1 MKYRELGNR
10 KLQVSAIGLGCMG
23 MSYGY
28 GSAADRNE
36 MITLLRKAYELGVT
50 FFDTAECYGPYA
62 NEELV
67 GEAMAP
73 IRDKVVIATKFGIR
87 IDAQGRQ
94 ALSSRPEQIRRS
106 VEGSL
111 KRLRTDHIDL
121 YYQHRVDPEVPIEEV
136 AGTVGDLIRE
146 GKVLHWGLSEAG
158 IQTIRRA
165 HAELPLTAVQSE
177 YSMFWR
183 EPEEQLLPTLGELG
197 VGLVPFSPLGKGF
210 LTGAIGRDARF
221 GKGDFRSVVPRFTP
235 GNIAANLSLVDFVRE
250 IAAAKGITPAQAALS
265 WLMAQRPWIV
275 SIPGSRSLQH
285 LTDNIAAAGVE
296 YTEEEMKDINERLS
310 QIVLSGDRYPAEL
323 QARVGRRNTED
334 YEKVHVGNG
343 DALRRFAGRSTN
355 PESGTSYGHET
366 ATHRRDRR
374 PHGAG

>member
-23 MSYGY
+23 MSHGY
-28 GSAADRNE
+28 GPAADRNE
-36 MITLLRKAYELGVT
+36 MIALIRRAYEQGVT

-67 GEAMAP
+67 GEALAP
-73 IRDKVVIATKFGIR
+73 VRDKVVIATKFGIQ
-87 IDAQGRQ
+87 IDKEGRQ
-94 ALSSRPEQIRRS
+94 TLNSRPEQIRRS

-111 KRLRTDHIDL
+111 KRLRTDRIDL
-121 YYQHRVDPEVPIEEV
+121 YYQHRVDPDVPIEEV
-136 AGTVGDLIRE
+136 AGTVGDLMRE

-183 EPEEQLLPTLGELG
+183 EPEEQLLPVLAELG

-210 LTGAIGRDARF
+210 LTGAVSRDARF
-221 GKGDFRSVVPRFTP
+221 GQGDFRSVVPRFTP
-235 GNIAANLSLVDFVRE
+235 ENIAANLVLVDFVRE
-250 IAAAKGITPAQAALS
+250 VAATKGITPAQVALS

-275 SIPGSRSLQH
+275 SIPGSRSLNH
-285 LTDNIAAAGVE
+285 LTDNITAAGVE
-296 YTEEEMKDINERLS
+296 YTPEETENINERLS

-323 QARVGRRNTED
+323 QARVGR
-334 YEKVHVGNG
+334 
-343 DALRRFAGRSTN
+343 
-355 PESGTSYGHET
+355 
-366 ATHRRDRR
+366 
-374 PHGAG
+374 

>member
-1 MKYRELGNR
+1 M
-10 KLQVSAIGLGCMG
+10 
-23 MSYGY
+23 
-28 GSAADRNE
+28 
-36 MITLLRKAYELGVT
+36 
-50 FFDTAECYGPYA
+50 
-62 NEELV
+62 
-67 GEAMAP
+67 
-73 IRDKVVIATKFGIR
+73 
-87 IDAQGRQ
+87 
-94 ALSSRPEQIRRS
+94 
-106 VEGSL
+106 
-111 KRLRTDHIDL
+111 
-121 YYQHRVDPEVPIEEV
+121 PIEEV

-221 GKGDFRSVVPRFTP
+221 GKGDFRSVVPRFT
-235 GNIAANLSLVDFVRE
+235 
-250 IAAAKGITPAQAALS
+250 AAKGITPAQAALS

-323 QARVGRRNTED
+323 QARVGR
-334 YEKVHVGNG
+334 
-343 DALRRFAGRSTN
+343 
-355 PESGTSYGHET
+355 
-366 ATHRRDRR
+366 
-374 PHGAG
+374 

>member
-23 MSYGY
+23 MSHGY
-28 GSAADRNE
+28 GPAADRNE
-36 MITLLRKAYELGVT
+36 MIALIRRAYELGVT
-50 FFDTAECYGPYA
+50 FFDTAECYGPYT

-67 GEAMAP
+67 GEALAP
-73 IRDKVVIATKFGIR
+73 VRDKAVVATKFGIQ
-87 IDAQGRQ
+87 IDKEGRQ
-94 ALSSRPEQIRRS
+94 TLNSRPEQIRRS

-111 KRLRTDHIDL
+111 KRLRTDRIDL
-121 YYQHRVDPEVPIEEV
+121 YYQHRIDPDVPIEEV
-136 AGTVGDLIRE
+136 AGTVGDLMRE

-183 EPEEQLLPTLGELG
+183 EPEKELLPTLGELG

-210 LTGAIGRDARF
+210 LTGTVGAEARF

-235 GNIAANLSLVDFVRE
+235 ENIAANLVLADFLGEV
-250 IAAAKGITPAQAALS
+250 AAAKGVTPAQAALS

-285 LTDNIAAAGVE
+285 LTDNIAATGVE
-296 YTEEEMKDINERLS
+296 YTPEEMENINGRLS

-323 QARVGRRNTED
+323 QARVGR
-334 YEKVHVGNG
+334 
-343 DALRRFAGRSTN
+343 
-355 PESGTSYGHET
+355 
-366 ATHRRDRR
+366 
-374 PHGAG
+374 

>member
-23 MSYGY
+23 MSHGY
-28 GSAADRNE
+28 GPAADRNE
-36 MITLLRKAYELGVT
+36 MIALIRRAYEQGVT
-50 FFDTAECYGPYA
+50 FFDTAECYGPFA

-67 GEAMAP
+67 GEALAP
-73 IRDKVVIATKFGIR
+73 VRDKVVIATKFGIQ
-87 IDAQGRQ
+87 IDKEGQQ
-94 ALSSRPEQIRRS
+94 LLNSRPEQIRRS

-111 KRLRTDHIDL
+111 KRLRTDRIDL
-121 YYQHRVDPEVPIEEV
+121 YYQHRVDPDVPIEEV
-136 AGTVGDLIRE
+136 AGTVGDLMRE

-183 EPEEQLLPTLGELG
+183 EPEEQLLPALAELG

-210 LTGAIGRDARF
+210 LTGTVNRDARF
-221 GKGDFRSVVPRFTP
+221 GQGDFRSVVPRFTP
-235 GNIAANLSLVDFVRE
+235 ENIAANLVLVDFVRE
-250 IAAAKGITPAQAALS
+250 VAAAKGITPAQVALS

-275 SIPGSRSLQH
+275 SIPGSRSLNH

-296 YTEEEMKDINERLS
+296 YTPEEMENINERLS

-323 QARVGRRNTED
+323 QARVGR
-334 YEKVHVGNG
+334 
-343 DALRRFAGRSTN
+343 
-355 PESGTSYGHET
+355 
-366 ATHRRDRR
+366 
-374 PHGAG
+374 

>member
-10 KLQVSAIGLGCMG
+10 QLQVSAIGLGRMG
-23 MSYGY
+23 MSHGY
-28 GSAADRNE
+28 GPAADRNE
-36 MITLLRKAYELGVT
+36 MIALIRRAYEQGVT
-50 FFDTAECYGPYA
+50 FFDTAECYGPFA

-67 GEAMAP
+67 GEALAP
-73 IRDKVVIATKFGIR
+73 VRDKVVIATKFGIQ
-87 IDAQGRQ
+87 IDKEGRQ
-94 ALSSRPEQIRRS
+94 LLNSRPKQIRRS

-111 KRLRTDHIDL
+111 KRLRTDRIDL
-121 YYQHRVDPEVPIEEV
+121 YYQHRVDPDVPIEEV
-136 AGTVGDLIRE
+136 AGTVGDLMRE

-183 EPEEQLLPTLGELG
+183 EPEEQLLPALAELG

-210 LTGAIGRDARF
+210 LTGTVSRDARF
-221 GKGDFRSVVPRFTP
+221 GKGDFRSVVPRFTSE
-235 GNIAANLSLVDFVRE
+235 NIAANLVLVDFVQE
-250 IAAAKGITPAQAALS
+250 IAAVKGITPAQVALS

-275 SIPGSRSLQH
+275 SIPGSRSLNH

-296 YTEEEMKDINERLS
+296 YTPEEMENINERLS

-323 QARVGRRNTED
+323 QARVGR
-334 YEKVHVGNG
+334 
-343 DALRRFAGRSTN
+343 
-355 PESGTSYGHET
+355 
-366 ATHRRDRR
+366 
-374 PHGAG
+374 

>member
-1 MKYRELGNR
+1 MQYRTDPASGNR
-10 KLQVSAIGLGCMG
+10 LSALGLGCMRFP
-23 MSYGY
+23 GY
-28 GSAADRNE
+28 QLGRPDAKAAQDIISRAVEQGINY
-36 MITLLRKAYELGVT
+36 L
-50 FFDTAECYGPYA
+50 DTAYLYPG
-62 NEELV
+62 NEACV
-67 GEAMAP
+67 GMALEKLGL
-73 IRDKVVIATKFGIR
+73 RDKVFIATKLPHASCKRTEDFDR
-87 IDAQGRQ
+87 FFN
-94 ALSSRPEQIRRS
+94 EQ
-106 VEGSL
+106 L

-323 QARVGRRNTED
+323 QARVGR
-334 YEKVHVGNG
+334 
-343 DALRRFAGRSTN
+343 
-355 PESGTSYGHET
+355 
-366 ATHRRDRR
+366 
-374 PHGAG
+374 

>member
-23 MSYGY
+23 MSHGY

-36 MITLLRKAYELGVT
+36 MIALIRRAYEQGVT
-50 FFDTAECYGPYA
+50 FFDTAECYGPFA

-67 GEAMAP
+67 GEALAP
-73 IRDKVVIATKFGIR
+73 
-87 IDAQGRQ
+87 
-94 ALSSRPEQIRRS
+94 IRRS

-250 IAAAKGITPAQAALS
+250 VAAAKGITPAQAALS

-285 LTDNIAAAGVE
+285 LTDNIAAAGVD

-323 QARVGRRNTED
+323 QARVGR
-334 YEKVHVGNG
+334 
-343 DALRRFAGRSTN
+343 
-355 PESGTSYGHET
+355 
-366 ATHRRDRR
+366 
-374 PHGAG
+374 

>member
-1 MKYRELGNR
+1 MKYRELGNK

-23 MSYGY
+23 MSHGY
-28 GSAADRNE
+28 GPAADRNE
-36 MITLLRKAYELGVT
+36 MIALIRRAYEQGVT

-67 GEAMAP
+67 GEALAP
-73 IRDKVVIATKFGIR
+73 VRDKVVIATKFGIQ
-87 IDAQGRQ
+87 IDKEGRQ
-94 ALSSRPEQIRRS
+94 MLNSRPEQIRRS

-111 KRLRTDHIDL
+111 KRLRTDRIDL
-121 YYQHRVDPEVPIEEV
+121 YYQHRVDPDVPIEEV
-136 AGTVGDLIRE
+136 AGTVGDLMRE

-183 EPEEQLLPTLGELG
+183 EPEEQLLPALAELG

-210 LTGAIGRDARF
+210 LTGTVNRDARF
-221 GKGDFRSVVPRFTP
+221 GQGDFRSVVPRFTP
-235 GNIAANLSLVDFVRE
+235 ENIAANLVLVDFVRE
-250 IAAAKGITPAQAALS
+250 VAATKGITPAQVALS

-275 SIPGSRSLQH
+275 SIPGSRSLNH
-285 LTDNIAAAGVE
+285 LTDNITAAGVE
-296 YTEEEMKDINERLS
+296 YTPEEMENINERLS

-323 QARVGRRNTED
+323 QARVGR
-334 YEKVHVGNG
+334 
-343 DALRRFAGRSTN
+343 
-355 PESGTSYGHET
+355 
-366 ATHRRDRR
+366 
-374 PHGAG
+374 

>member
-23 MSYGY
+23 MSHGY

-36 MITLLRKAYELGVT
+36 MIALIRRAYEQGVT
-50 FFDTAECYGPYA
+50 FFDTAECYGPFA

-67 GEAMAP
+67 GEALAP
-73 IRDKVVIATKFGIR
+73 VRDKVVIATKFGIR

-250 IAAAKGITPAQAALS
+250 VTAAKGITPAQAALS

-323 QARVGRRNTED
+323 QARVGR
-334 YEKVHVGNG
+334 
-343 DALRRFAGRSTN
+343 
-355 PESGTSYGHET
+355 
-366 ATHRRDRR
+366 
-374 PHGAG
+374 